1 MKRTVLLLVIGAFA
15 IVASADAAPR
25 LKPIMRDW
33 KAQANQAEQMLSG
46 AAPYDQAK
54 VRQILAGMVSDARD
68 IEAGITG
75 SSANARAVKDRFSQ
89 FETDAA
95 ATLQAAAARDSAR
108 ARFQRVAADC
118 RSCHDA
124 LKN

>member
-1 MKRTVLLLVIGAFA
+1 MKPAVLLLAIGA
-15 IVASADAAPR
+15 ITLVATSDAAPR

-33 KAQANQAEQMLSG
+33 KTQANQAEQMLSG
-46 AAPYDQAK
+46 AASYDQAAL
-54 VRQILAGMVSDARD
+54 RQILTGMVNDARD

-75 SSANARAVKDRFSQ
+75 SSANARSVKDRFSQ
-89 FETDAA
+89 FETDAS

-124 LKN
+124 LRN